1 MELHGAVR
9 TGRQEDEM
17 SNLAMMALCR
27 DLWTIPGFLG
37 VPNQA
42 SLRRGFLLASF
53 SWLLCYLRLH

>member
-1 MELHGAVR
+1 
-9 TGRQEDEM
+9 M
-17 SNLAMMALCR
+17 SNLAMMAFCR

-53 SWLLCYLRLH
+53 SWLLCYLRRH